1 MSKALPE
8 ILDIWQDSFGTR
20 CVVLDVE
27 KRWFRYVVKIMTQSP
42 SKTVYSIRYIPL
54 KQFMDIAGYVSSKKL
69 DYLFR
74 EEVQDVQNK

>member
-8 ILDIWQDSFGTR
+8 ILDVWQDSLGIR

-27 KRWFRYVVKIMTQSP
+27 KRWFRYVVKIIVQSP

-54 KQFMDIAGYVSSKKL
+54 KEFMDISEYVSGKKL
-69 DYLFR
+69 DYLFK
-74 EEVQDVQNK
+74 EEVQDAE